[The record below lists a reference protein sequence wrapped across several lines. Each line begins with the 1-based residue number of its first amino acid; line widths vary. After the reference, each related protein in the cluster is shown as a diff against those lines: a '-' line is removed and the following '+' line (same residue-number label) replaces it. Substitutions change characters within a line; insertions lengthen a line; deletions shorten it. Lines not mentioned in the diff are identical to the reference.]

1 MGGQDESKL
10 PDALGKRFKV
20 VSLSEGGTITVT
32 RWTLAKTM
40 VMASWMTGA
49 LKDVTSLKE
58 ENMKDFKDKSFMD
71 IAKEFVTVLGDK
83 LPEGLGL
90 AVDPTDR
97 GLVMELPADDAMAV
111 LEAVVDLNI
120 TDKLVGK
127 VKGLLGRFKSPE
139 KPAPKS
145 T

>member
-10 PDALGKRFKV
+10 PDALGKRVKV
-20 VSLSEGGTITVT
+20 VSLSEGGTLTVT

-40 VMASWMTGA
+40 VMASWMAGA
-49 LKDVTSLKE
+49 LKDVTGLRE
-58 ENMKDFKDKSFMD
+58 KDIKDKSFMD

-83 LPEGLGL
+83 LPEGLEL
-90 AVDPTDR
+90 AVDPVDR
-97 GLVMELPADDAMAV
+97 ALVRDLPADDAMAV

-139 KPAPKS
+139 KPALKS